1 MKYSTSEDLT
11 EVKRSV
17 HILKKGY
24 QSQKISVSLS
34 MLKHLDNPK
43 PSYCYQ
49 GAACQRGADTYYI
62 GKKFTSLKKIYR
74 APWRYGTFRCSR
86 SAQKI
91 SRKSRHSPS

>member
-34 MLKHLDNPK
+34 M
-43 PSYCYQ
+43 
-49 GAACQRGADTYYI
+49 I
-62 GKKFTSLKKIYR
+62 
-74 APWRYGTFRCSR
+74 
-86 SAQKI
+86 
-91 SRKSRHSPS
+91 